1 VSAGRYAGGKKTG
14 RRGQTSGEQINHE
27 TVQFDEFIFGRREIT
42 D

>member
-1 VSAGRYAGGKKTG
+1 MQGVGVGVGRQGGEAKPPEK
-14 RRGQTSGEQINHE
+14 QVNHE